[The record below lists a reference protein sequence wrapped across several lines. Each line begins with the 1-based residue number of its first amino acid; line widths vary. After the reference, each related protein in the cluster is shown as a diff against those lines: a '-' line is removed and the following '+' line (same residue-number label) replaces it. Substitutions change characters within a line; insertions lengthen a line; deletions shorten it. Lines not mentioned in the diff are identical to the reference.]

1 MAAEVTA
8 LLKHFVIG
16 ELWTD
21 RKNPMDEEN
30 NKLLNEKY
38 GAALPL
44 YIVFTSDG
52 TEVARIGGRPPLE
65 KFVEFL
71 KKGLGAPLPQGNG
84 GGR

>member
-1 MAAEVTA
+1 VAPEVKA
-8 LLKHFVIG
+8 LLKQYVIG

-21 RKNPMDEEN
+21 RVNPMDQEN

-44 YIVFTSDG
+44 YLVFTPDG
-52 TEVARIGGRPPLE
+52 KEIARIGGRPSIE

-71 KKGLGAPLPQGNG
+71 KKGLKPAAPPG

>member
-1 MAAEVTA
+1 VAPEVTS
-8 LLKHFVIG
+8 LLKNYVIG

-44 YIVFTSDG
+44 YIVFTSEG
-52 TEVARIGGRPPLE
+52 KEVARIGGRPSLE
-65 KFVEFL
+65 KFIEFL
-71 KKGLGAPLPQGNG
+71 KKGLEVSSSTGGN
-84 GGR
+84 

>member
-1 MAAEVTA
+1 VAPEVTA
-8 LLKHFVIG
+8 LLKRYVIG

-21 RKNPMDEEN
+21 RVNPMDEEN

-52 TEVARIGGRPPLE
+52 REVARIGGRPSVE

-71 KKGLGAPLPQGNG
+71 NKGLDAPKSAG
-84 GGR
+84 GSR

>member
-1 MAAEVTA
+1 VAPEVTA
-8 LLKHFVIG
+8 LLKNYVIG

-44 YIVFTSDG
+44 YLVFTPDG
-52 TEVARIGGRPPLE
+52 REVARIGGRPSLE

-71 KKGLGAPLPQGNG
+71 KKGLPVPDSANGN
-84 GGR
+84 

>member
-1 MAAEVTA
+1 MAPQVTA
-8 LLKHFVIG
+8 LLKQYVIG

-21 RKNPMDEEN
+21 RVNPMDEEN

-52 TEVARIGGRPPLE
+52 KEVARIGGRPSVE
-65 KFVEFL
+65 KFVDFL
-71 KKGLGAPLPQGNG
+71 NKGLKPPQ
-84 GGR
+84 

>member
-1 MAAEVTA
+1 MAPEVKA
-8 LLKHFVIG
+8 LLKQYVIG

-21 RKNPMDEEN
+21 RVNPMDEEN
-30 NKLLNEKY
+30 NKLLNDKY

-52 TEVARIGGRPPLE
+52 KEIDRIGGRPSVQ

-71 KKGLGAPLPQGNG
+71 NKGLKTPQ
-84 GGR
+84 